1 LPPGVKFTGAAIATL
16 QLLPAYAAGCEGRVR
31 LIIVGRRFRAC
42 AEVVLSAG
50 FRKTHFSATSPL
62 FRLHF
67 PRLAAMPSG
76 MNSKY
81 LAGAFVL
88 GALLLAVIVVLLFF
102 TTTVE
107 TGNVGVVTNFGRV
120 TGEVLDSG
128 WHIVGPVDHVTE
140 MSIRTFTTQTDA
152 TCFSADLQAV
162 TITLAVQTR
171 ITKDNAIDIFKNYGV
186 DFMGQATPKILDA
199 LKAETA
205 KYEAAEII
213 ANRDQIRN
221 EALKAAQGR
230 LQGFVEVQDLSIVNV
245 EFSADYEHAIE
256 AKQVAQQRAEQAKY
270 ELQQA
275 QVEADKKV
283 AEARGEAEAI
293 QIRGDAL
300 AKNPQVIDLELI
312 NKWDGKAPD
321 TLVTSGGTSSVS
333 SIVLPIQHK

>member
-1 LPPGVKFTGAAIATL
+1 
-16 QLLPAYAAGCEGRVR
+16 
-31 LIIVGRRFRAC
+31 
-42 AEVVLSAG
+42 
-50 FRKTHFSATSPL
+50 
-62 FRLHF
+62 
-67 PRLAAMPSG
+67 
-76 MNSKY
+76 MNTRY
-81 LAGAFVL
+81 FAGAFL
-88 GALLLAVIVVLLFF
+88 SGALLLGLIIVLLFF

-107 TGNVGVVTNFGRV
+107 TGSVGIITNFGRI
-120 TGEVLDSG
+120 TGTVLDSG

-140 MSIRTFTTQTDA
+140 MSIRTITTQTEA
-152 TCFSADLQAV
+152 TCFSSDLQDV

-171 ITKDNAIDIFKNYGV
+171 INKENAGDIFKNYGV
-186 DFMGQATPKILDA
+186 DYMGQAMPKILDA

-213 ANRDQIRN
+213 ANRDKIRT
-221 EALKAAQGR
+221 EALQAAQSR

-245 EFSADYEHAIE
+245 AFSADYAQAIE

-283 AEARGEAEAI
+283 AEARGEAQAI
-293 QIRGDAL
+293 EIRGDAL

-312 NKWDGKAPD
+312 NKWDGKAPE
-321 TLVTSGGTSSVS
+321 TLVTTGAGGSAAG